1 LDDDF
6 GYDMILNNIILDD
19 DFGKN
24 NNNLGFKK
32 IEDASYSSKI
42 QFGFYD
48 FYDNTKR
55 NSRISSTPT
64 PALSAKYKLTSI

>member
-1 LDDDF
+1 MDDGF
-6 GYDMILNNIILDD
+6 GNDGSLKIKTNQTHKN
-19 DFGKN
+19 KN
-24 NNNLGFKK
+24 NNYDKLGFKK

-48 FYDNTKR
+48 FDDNTKR

-64 PALSAKYKLTSI
+64 PALSAK

>member
-1 LDDDF
+1 MDDDF
-6 GYDMILNNIILDD
+6 GYDGCLKIKTNQTLKN
-19 DFGKN
+19 KN
-24 NNNLGFKK
+24 NNKLGFKK

-64 PALSAKYKLTSI
+64 PALSAK

>member
-1 LDDDF
+1 MDDGF
-6 GYDMILNNIILDD
+6 GNDGSLKIKTNQTLKN
-19 DFGKN
+19 KN
-24 NNNLGFKK
+24 NNNNNYDKLAFKK

-48 FYDNTKR
+48 FDDNTKR

-64 PALSAKYKLTSI
+64 PALSAK